1 MTAQPFSTPAEDVAG
16 AVTGRFT
23 AAPAKQPFIRATEIW
38 VPTADRKQLQLGA
51 GLYGPLRAFEAVS
64 QQTQFGYD
72 EGLPGKAWA
81 AGHPIV
87 LKDLT
92 NSYFKRGDAASA
104 AGLTCAVALPIFAG
118 QFLIAVLVLFCGD
131 DREHVG
137 AIELWHTP
145 PGSVEMGLV
154 DGYYGTADAL
164 EWNSRHI
171 KFMHGIGLPGRVW
184 ATAMPVIMED
194 LGRSRQFLRWADAER
209 VGINHGI
216 GIPCG
221 RDGEGAWVLTLLS
234 ALGTPIARRFES
246 WVPDADHGGLV
257 LHAGYCEHAAD
268 LASVYRSVVVPP
280 DGGLLGHVWRT
291 GAPALASELT
301 SEPAVIAAST
311 AEAGL
316 TTMVAMPVIANA
328 ALKAVVAWYL

>member
-1 MTAQPFSTPAEDVAG
+1 MTAQPVSMHTDAVATAVAG
-16 AVTGRFT
+16 RFAT
-23 AAPAKQPFIRATEIW
+23 VPPKQPFIRATEIW
-38 VPTADRKQLQLGA
+38 VPTADRKRLELSA
-51 GLYGPLRAFEAVS
+51 GLYGPLREFEALS
-64 QQTQFGYD
+64 QQTQFAYD

-87 LKDLT
+87 LKHLT
-92 NSYFKRGDAASA
+92 NSYFKRGEAASA

-118 QFLIAVLVLFCGD
+118 QFLIAVLVMFCGD

-145 PGSVEMGLV
+145 PGSGEMGLV

-171 KFMHGIGLPGRVW
+171 KFMHGIGLPGQVW
-184 ATAMPVIMED
+184 ATGMPVIMED
-194 LGRSRQFLRWADAER
+194 LGRSRQFLRWEDAER

-221 RDGEGAWVLTLLS
+221 RDGQGAWVLTLLS

-246 WVPDADHGGLV
+246 WVPDAGRGGLV
-257 LHAGYCEHAAD
+257 LRAGYCEHVAG
-268 LASVYRSVVVPP
+268 LASVYRGAVVPQ
-280 DGGLLGHVWRT
+280 DGGLLGQVWRT
-291 GAPALASELT
+291 GAPALASDLT
-301 SEPAVIAAST
+301 GEPAPIAAST
-311 AEAGL
+311 AAAGL
-316 TTMVAMPVIANA
+316 TTMVAMPVIAEA